1 MRNPAYTLAEFCQ
14 AFRISRTFLYELN
27 KKGQG
32 PRLMRVGRR
41 CLISAEAAADWS
53 KQMEA
58 QTGTVADKDL
68 K

>member
-1 MRNPAYTLAEFCQ
+1 MKPAYTIAEFCD

-27 KKGQG
+27 KRGEG

-41 CLISAEAAADWS
+41 CLISAQAAADWS
-53 KQMEA
+53 RERED
-58 QTGTVADKDL
+58 QTGKLAVEDL

>member
-1 MRNPAYTLAEFCQ
+1 MKSTQTIAQFCTDTN
-14 AFRISRTFLYELN
+14 ISRTFFYELN

-41 CLISAEAAADWS
+41 CLISAEAAADWR

>member
-1 MRNPAYTLAEFCQ
+1 MKPAHTIPQFC
-14 AFRISRTFLYELN
+14 ADHHLSRTFFYELI
-27 KKGQG
+27 KRGQG

-41 CLISAEAAADWS
+41 CLISAEAASDWR

-58 QTGTVADKDL
+58 QSGQIEAKDV

>member
-1 MRNPAYTLAEFCQ
+1 MKSTQTIAQFC
-14 AFRISRTFLYELN
+14 ADHHISRTFFYELN
-27 KKGQG
+27 KKGTG

-41 CLISAEAAADWS
+41 CLISAEAASDWR

-58 QTGTVADKDL
+58 QSSQIEAKDV